1 MTNLTLRPKPLRASI
16 TEVHAEAVEQKTASE
31 VYLELLRSEPVLS
44 FAVNMTNSS
53 RLELVPDD
61 RGSLSLGT
69 TSSSTS
75 QARRKGMSDKFK
87 RQLVVQELSNT
98 CHLELLEGRA
108 NYNACE

>member
-31 VYLELLRSEPVLS
+31 VYLELLRSEPVVLS

-61 RGSLSLGT
+61 RGRILPMITDKYISIAFFEVMCNAVKVIVTWDYIVRLL
-69 TSSSTS
+69 
-75 QARRKGMSDKFK
+75 RK
-87 RQLVVQELSNT
+87 
-98 CHLELLEGRA
+98 LEGK
-108 NYNACE
+108 E